1 MKIMQFDVKEL
12 NVVCDKYMKDLLL
25 AERTMPDN
33 KAIPAFKKILFTFK
47 DAIPVLSA
55 LRCQYL

>member
-25 AERTMPDN
+25 AERTM
-33 KAIPAFKKILFTFK
+33 
-47 DAIPVLSA
+47 S
-55 LRCQYL
+55 